1 MSTFK
6 ETTSAVL
13 RSLLGGSSKQKIQPI
28 VWTST
33 NRCRVGDVKFFA
45 TVNSDEY
52 HSITSNEN
60 ELLIVKNREMIE
72 AELEWTSKL
81 EVQNIVDIGV
91 WQGGSVALLDS
102 VFRPKKLLAIE
113 YSTRELPHLDA
124 YVEEQSR
131 QENVRVY
138 KGVNQA
144 DLSRFTELL
153 DFEFG
158 NEKIDLAIDDAS
170 HHYLETLL
178 SFNLVFPR
186 MSEGGVFVIED
197 WQWSTMEEYYESDYF
212 KDKEGLANLVLQ
224 CVIAC
229 ACRPDVVREVIV
241 KNHSVLVVRGE
252 AELERGTFD
261 ITDIA
266 RNKGE
271 NVPLVL

>member
-1 MSTFK
+1 
-6 ETTSAVL
+6 
-13 RSLLGGSSKQKIQPI
+13 
-28 VWTST
+28 
-33 NRCRVGDVKFFA
+33 
-45 TVNSDEY
+45 
-52 HSITSNEN
+52 
-60 ELLIVKNREMIE
+60 MIE